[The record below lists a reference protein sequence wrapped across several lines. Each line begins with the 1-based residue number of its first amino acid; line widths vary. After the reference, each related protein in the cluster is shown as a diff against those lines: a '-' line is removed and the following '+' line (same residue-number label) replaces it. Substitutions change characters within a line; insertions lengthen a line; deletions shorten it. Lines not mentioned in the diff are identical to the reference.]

1 MAIKILDN
9 ITAPKISCGSPIK
22 GVETGFYSGMGNPGL
37 NMQFNVTDMSTRTTY
52 QLTFENGLLIGFKN
66 AKEL

>member
-9 ITAPKISCGSPIK
+9 ITAPQISCGSPIK

-37 NMQFNVTDMSTRTTY
+37 SIQLNVTDMPNRTTY
-52 QLTFENGLLIGFKN
+52 QLTFENGLLIDLRK
-66 AKEL
+66 A